1 MWIFGEE
8 GEGGTERWDSE
19 VRKMNGEEISCG
31 VRRWLMS
38 ANPEIGVGGES
49 KSYNS
54 RDKDEP

>member
-1 MWIFGEE
+1 MGFRGEKDE
-8 GEGGTERWDSE
+8 WRGDILW
-19 VRKMNGEEISCG
+19 